1 MQDSKDIRGGLTGGI
16 ASEKPRQ
23 IQVADFDSVRQ
34 ASMWRQHGSAEATR
48 RLIAVL
54 RTAILLGDVLTIDR
68 NQLFD
73 GIFFLSLGPQGI
85 ARELGLGSDAV
96 LPLKVKCQP
105 EPDQDADS
113 CDADSDRR
121 VPAMRGTNA
130 GQGDL
135 VNVDLQL
142 RKVRDPAFLQASS
155 ARMATMAD
163 TAPNDWLCHAIGKN
177 WVRGAGLTN
186 YANELE
192 DQRIEALICRA
203 QDQWAQ
209 AIVDGLVAVDRWDR
223 ETGTAT
229 LDVPGTLRQT
239 LAQQLG
245 DEQPR
250 PLAQF
255 VLEQTSNFR
264 KEVTG
269 SVFAWMTAN
278 EGEAKPAP
286 SARDRSTRALETDTT
301 WHEAR
306 MAMDMWSRSYYRAIA
321 SQDGAMY
328 LSFYD
333 NSFDASNQN
342 LAARYSLILP
352 GRSRLQ
358 RVRDRAF
365 SSGRAQTIR
374 VEGEILD
381 HMLVIAPPV
390 FAQLYP
396 LTRES
401 ARDLIQRGQRQAMFD
416 MAYAAREAVSAPDTH
431 SHRKFVTLMR
441 VLSMS
446 VLAVVISALSLMTDL
461 TDMST
466 GAQIVAVAVS
476 GILGVVAGLPW
487 DDLAELFRLRGSA
500 MTATLTMSNEGEH

>member
-163 TAPNDWLCHAIGKN
+163 TAPNDWLCHAIGKS

-223 ETGTAT
+223 GTGTAT

-250 PLAQF
+250 PLAHSSWSKH
-255 VLEQTSNFR
+255 QT
-264 KEVTG
+264 
-269 SVFAWMTAN
+269 FA
-278 EGEAKPAP
+278 K
-286 SARDRSTRALETDTT
+286 
-301 WHEAR
+301 
-306 MAMDMWSRSYYRAIA
+306 
-321 SQDGAMY
+321 
-328 LSFYD
+328 
-333 NSFDASNQN
+333 
-342 LAARYSLILP
+342 
-352 GRSRLQ
+352 
-358 RVRDRAF
+358 
-365 SSGRAQTIR
+365 
-374 VEGEILD
+374 
-381 HMLVIAPPV
+381 
-390 FAQLYP
+390 
-396 LTRES
+396 
-401 ARDLIQRGQRQAMFD
+401 
-416 MAYAAREAVSAPDTH
+416 
-431 SHRKFVTLMR
+431 K
-441 VLSMS
+441 
-446 VLAVVISALSLMTDL
+446 
-461 TDMST
+461 
-466 GAQIVAVAVS
+466 
-476 GILGVVAGLPW
+476 
-487 DDLAELFRLRGSA
+487 
-500 MTATLTMSNEGEH
+500 